1 VSRKLLISLLIL
13 ITPLFFSCRRK
24 VTLPETVEAHYI
36 RYHITYLE
44 SMAGDVPTNILPG
57 RMDSWYTNYYVLTK
71 IEGFFNQ
78 FSLIQISDLRR
89 KRVTTLLHLFGTK
102 IYYRGERG
110 ELPAG
115 VVAPE
120 NMSYRSTGKQS
131 VIGGLRSEQME
142 VDTGSEKFNIYYTRD
157 FSVRKPNL
165 STPYGS
171 IDQPLSDFRI
181 QLSQLKMH
189 LSTEKYESR
198 LIESESFEVPEGYRE
213 VSRSYMEQIINNL
226 FTKE

>member
-1 VSRKLLISLLIL
+1 MSRKLFFTLLIL
-13 ITPLFFSCRRK
+13 VTPLFLSCRRNNS
-24 VTLPETVEAHYI
+24 LPETVEAHYI
-36 RYHITYLE
+36 KYHITYLE
-44 SMAGDVPTNILPG
+44 SMAGDVPTRVLPAK
-57 RMDSWYTNYYVLTK
+57 MDSWYTDKYVLTK

-78 FSLIQISDLRR
+78 FSIIQIADLKR
-89 KRVTTLLHLFGTK
+89 KRVTTLLNLFGNK
-102 IYYRGERG
+102 IYYRGEKG

-115 VVAPE
+115 VIAPAK
-120 NMSYRSTGKQS
+120 MTYRTTGKKS
-131 VIGGLRSEQME
+131 VIGGLHSEQME
-142 VDTGSEKFNIYYTRD
+142 VDTGNEKFNIYFTHD

-198 LIESESFEVPEGYRE
+198 LIESESFMIPEDYE
-213 VSRSYMEQIINNL
+213 AVSRSFMEQIINNL

>member
-1 VSRKLLISLLIL
+1 MVRKLLFFLLIL
-13 ITPLFFSCRRK
+13 LTPLFLSCRRNGS
-24 VTLPETVEAHYI
+24 LPKTVEAHYI

-44 SMAGDVPTNILPG
+44 SMAGDVPTRVLPA
-57 RMDSWYTNYYVLTK
+57 RMDSWYTDRYVLTK

-78 FSLIQISDLRR
+78 FSLIHIADLRR
-89 KRVTTLLHLFGTK
+89 KRVTTLLNLFGNK
-102 IYYRGERG
+102 IYYRGDKG

-115 VVAPE
+115 IVAPAK
-120 NMSYRSTGKQS
+120 MTYRTTGKQS
-131 VIGGLRSEQME
+131 VIGGLHSKQME
-142 VDTGSEKFNIYYTRD
+142 VDTGNEKFNIYYTHD

-171 IDQPLSDFRI
+171 IDHPLSDFRI

-189 LSTEKYESR
+189 LRTEKYESR
-198 LIESESFEVPEGYRE
+198 MIESESFMIPEGYE
-213 VSRSYMEQIINNL
+213 AVSRAFMEQIINNL